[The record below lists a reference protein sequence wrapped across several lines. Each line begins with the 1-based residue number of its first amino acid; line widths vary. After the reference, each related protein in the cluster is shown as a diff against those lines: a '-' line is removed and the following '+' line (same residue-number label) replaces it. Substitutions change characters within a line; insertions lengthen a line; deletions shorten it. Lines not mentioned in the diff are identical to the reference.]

1 MRNPSVFLAAA
12 GLLLAG
18 SLGLATAAEA
28 KPWAVDAKRS
38 SIGFSGQHMGKAF
51 KGSFGTWQASIDFDP
66 AKPEAAKVAVTI
78 DLASAKTGDA
88 MYDKTLPS
96 ADWFDVAKARQ
107 AKFVATKITKT
118 GGNAYVADGQL
129 TMRGKAVPVKL
140 PFTLNIAGNTATMDG
155 KVTLKRT
162 AWGIGSGSDAK
173 GDWVS
178 LDIPVQVKV
187 VATAKQG

>member
-1 MRNPSVFLAAA
+1 MRNRSVFLSAA

-18 SLGLATAAEA
+18 SLGLASAAEA
-28 KPWAVDAKRS
+28 KPWAVDAKKS
-38 SIGFSGQHMGKAF
+38 SISFSGQHVGKTF
-51 KGSFGTWQASIDFDP
+51 KGSFGAWQADIDFDP

-107 AKFVATKITKT
+107 AKFVATKISKT
-118 GGNAYVADGQL
+118 GDNAYVADGTL
-129 TMRGKAVPVKL
+129 TIRGKAVPVKM
-140 PFTLNIAGNTATMDG
+140 PFTLNINGDTATMDG
-155 KVTLKRT
+155 KVTLTRT

-173 GDWVS
+173 GEWVS
-178 LDIPVQVKV
+178 LKIPVQVKV
-187 VATAKQG
+187 VATAK

>member
-18 SLGLATAAEA
+18 SPGLATAAEA

-51 KGSFGTWQASIDFDP
+51 KGSFGAWQASIDFDP

-78 DLASAKTGDA
+78 DLASAKTG
-88 MYDKTLPS
+88 
-96 ADWFDVAKARQ
+96 
-107 AKFVATKITKT
+107 
-118 GGNAYVADGQL
+118 GNAYVADGQL

-140 PFTLNIAGNTATMDG
+140 PFTLTIAGNTATMDG